1 MGKKVTELQKK
12 VEWLELQPSSTEI
25 NQVLRS
31 TRSKLN
37 SWLDK
42 EDEMWRQRSML
53 NWFQARDRNT
63 SFFYAKAT
71 SRQKNNLIT
80 GMLDE
85 EDVWQEEK
93 MKVEEIVVG
102 YYQNLFQTNNPTEF
116 TKLLT
121 AVQRKV
127 TPP

>member
-42 EDEMWRQRSML
+42 EDEMWRQRSRL

-63 SFFYAKAT
+63 SFFHAKAT

-93 MKVEEIVVG
+93 IKVEEIVVG

-116 TKLLT
+116 TKLLI

-127 TPP
+127 TLP